1 MRVDFPAPLG
11 PIIPT
16 RLHALLASLHNRM
29 LNKISNL
36 DNDSAQLTFIKLAVV
51 FPG

>member
-16 RLHALLASLHNRM
+16 RLRASLAGLHHVEQTP
-29 LNKISNL
+29 NL
-36 DNDSAQLTFIKLAVV
+36 DNDSAQLTSNKLGVV
-51 FPG
+51 LPG